1 MIPHHINAVNMA
13 KLLLKQTPQEELDAV
28 EDLEEILYNIINTQN
43 FQIHQFRNYL
53 NPDGQL
59 LDAGVTN
66 VVPPLIEGSDE
77 GDEAEMEEMGE
88 EGEADCQSIPDII
101 CSDNDYSYLCGVM
114 TVILG
119 SFDETTSDG
128 DYTLFAPSNKAF
140 QAIEDALGDLDEE
153 TVASVLM
160 FHLTEGKVCSSDLV
174 CKGQVAMMDGTKSR
188 TQCTDNIDGNDA
200 IVQKG
205 GGNFRNSLLPR
216 IVKADIEACSG
227 YIHGVDNVMLPDYIP
242 TFMFLDQELEVEVS
256 GKTADDP

>member
-1 MIPHHINAVNMA
+1 M
-13 KLLLKQTPQEELDAV
+13 
-28 EDLEEILYNIINTQN
+28 
-43 FQIHQFRNYL
+43 
-53 NPDGQL
+53 
-59 LDAGVTN
+59 
-66 VVPPLIEGSDE
+66 EG
-77 GDEAEMEEMGE
+77 MGE
-88 EGEADCQSIPDII
+88 EEEETDNCQSIPDII
-101 CSDNDYSYLCGVM
+101 CSNNDYSYLCGLM

-119 SFDETTSDG
+119 SFDETTSDGG

-216 IVKADIEACSG
+216 IVKADIEAC
-227 YIHGVDNVMLPDYIP
+227 
-242 TFMFLDQELEVEVS
+242 
-256 GKTADDP
+256 